1 MFGKAAGSILGSTI
15 PMAGGTGAAIAG
27 HVAATAVYTAASMS
41 ESVKSKD
48 EITLEIKMAHSGS
61 DVLTKQYKAKAKSDG
76 EDIISPLIE
85 QAAQA
90 IVDVAA
96 KK

>member
-1 MFGKAAGSILGSTI
+1 
-15 PMAGGTGAAIAG
+15 
-27 HVAATAVYTAASMS
+27 MS

-48 EITLEIKMAHSGS
+48 EITLEIKMARSGS
-61 DVLTKQYKAKAKSDG
+61 DILTKQYKAKAKSDG

-90 IVDVAA
+90 IVDAA

>member
-1 MFGKAAGSILGSTI
+1 
-15 PMAGGTGAAIAG
+15 MAQ
-27 HVAATAVYTAASMS
+27 
-41 ESVKSKD
+41 
-48 EITLEIKMAHSGS
+48 SGS

-76 EDIISPLIE
+76 EDIISPLIQ

-90 IVDVAA
+90 IIDAAA